1 MYNNGISI
9 NPAIMMGKPCIT
21 GTRLTVEL
29 ILEKLAAGETFEQ
42 MLESHPRL
50 TIKGIQDALVFA
62 ADSLRSDVVYPIR
75 KYLFIT
81 GKPTAVGTNVTAD
94 LILEYLATGKT
105 FEQMIEEYPSLTRGA
120 IKELLGLAVKGFS
133 NMFKPK
139 LSEELI
145 EISR

>member
-1 MYNNGISI
+1 MYNDGISI
-9 NPAIMMGKPCIT
+9 NPAIMLGKPCIA

-42 MLESHPRL
+42 MLEAHPRL
-50 TIKGIQDALVFA
+50 TIKGIQDALAFA
-62 ADSLRSDVVYPIR
+62 ADSLCSDVVYPIR
-75 KYLFIT
+75 KHLLIT
-81 GKPTAVGTNVTAD
+81 GKPIVAGTNVTAD
-94 LILEYLATGKT
+94 LILENLVAGKT
-105 FEQMIEEYPSLTRGA
+105 FKQMIEEYPGLTSGA
-120 IKELLGLAVKGFS
+120 IKELLEFAVKGFS